1 MSSQFP
7 LRAPVRKQRG
17 AGLASCRDVVTQ
29 PSLALSALALALT
42 LSTTASQAADAPA
55 FGVLLQQSLARAP
68 ILLEQQANA
77 EAARLDAAQSRR
89 WLNPK
94 VDALSEDLNAPSNGG
109 QSPRQ
114 TTFSISQ
121 PLELGG
127 KRASRIAVSDRD
139 SDVAEA
145 RRREAEVLWA
155 AKLAVA
161 YGTVEAAQG
170 RQHVAADELSRAG
183 DDLRAARAQVE
194 AGKEASVRVAQAE
207 AGAAAARGAE
217 RAAAAD
223 LTQALEELSA
233 LVGSQER
240 FTGIAGSLFSTAAD
254 AGAAADESP
263 TLRVAQS
270 EREASEARLQVE
282 ERRWIPDLSVTAGVR
297 RYAWTSQNGYVVGLS
312 ASIPLFDRNRDGVAA
327 ARQRVQAADA
337 RVLAARL
344 ETAAARRSAQ
354 AQLLAAEGQLEAALE
369 GERASAEGYRL
380 GRIGYDAGRT
390 PLVELLFARRAY
402 SEAQRS
408 TIDARLARVRSLA
421 ALAQA
426 QGRLAFGES
435 Q

>member
-1 MSSQFP
+1 MHR
-7 LRAPVRKQRG
+7 LRAAIGFALPLLLSSP
-17 AGLASCRDVVTQ
+17 LA
-29 PSLALSALALALT
+29 
-42 LSTTASQAADAPA
+42 QAADAPA

-68 ILLEQQANA
+68 ILLEQQANV
-77 EAARLDAAQSRR
+77 EAARLDAAQSRH
-89 WLNPK
+89 WLNPRL
-94 VDALSEDLNAPSNGG
+94 DAQAEDLGAPGSGG

-114 TTFSISQ
+114 STYSISQ

-127 KRASRIAVSDRD
+127 KRASRIAVSDRE

-145 RRREAEVLWA
+145 RRREAQIAWA
-155 AKLAVA
+155 ARLAVA
-161 YGTVEAAQG
+161 YGTVEAAQA
-170 RQHVAADELSRAG
+170 RRRVAGDELARAS

-194 AGKEASVRVAQAE
+194 AGKEAAVRVAQAE

-233 LVGSQER
+233 LVGAQER
-240 FTGIAGSLFSTAAD
+240 FTGISASLFGTAPVR
-254 AGAAADESP
+254 GMAADESP
-263 TLRVAQS
+263 ALRVAQS
-270 EREASEARLQVE
+270 ERDASEARLQVE

-297 RYAWTSQNGYVVGLS
+297 RYAWTSQSGYVVGLS
-312 ASIPLFDRNRDGVAA
+312 ASIPLFDRNRDAVAA

-344 ETAAARRSAQ
+344 EASAARRSAQ
-354 AQLLAAEGQLEAALE
+354 AQLEAAEGQLEAAIE
-369 GERASAEGYRL
+369 GERACAEGYRL

-390 PLVELLFARRAY
+390 SLVELLFARRAW

-421 ALAQA
+421 ALAQVE
-426 QGRLAFGES
+426 GRLAFGET

>member
-7 LRAPVRKQRG
+7 LRAPVQRQRG
-17 AGLASCRDVVTQ
+17 AGLASRRNVVSQ
-29 PSLALSALALALT
+29 PSLALCALALALT
-42 LSTTASQAADAPA
+42 LSTTTSQAADAPA

-77 EAARLDAAQSRR
+77 EAARLDAAQSRK

-114 TTFSISQ
+114 ITFSISQ

-170 RQHVAADELSRAG
+170 RQRVAADELSRAG

-270 EREASEARLQVE
+270 
-282 ERRWIPDLSVTAGVR
+282 
-297 RYAWTSQNGYVVGLS
+297 
-312 ASIPLFDRNRDGVAA
+312 
-327 ARQRVQAADA
+327 
-337 RVLAARL
+337 
-344 ETAAARRSAQ
+344 
-354 AQLLAAEGQLEAALE
+354 
-369 GERASAEGYRL
+369 
-380 GRIGYDAGRT
+380 
-390 PLVELLFARRAY
+390 
-402 SEAQRS
+402 
-408 TIDARLARVRSLA
+408 
-421 ALAQA
+421 
-426 QGRLAFGES
+426 
-435 Q
+435 

>member
-7 LRAPVRKQRG
+7 LRAPAPRRGG
-17 AGLASCRDVVTQ
+17 AGHASSRVAAAW
-29 PSLALSALALALT
+29 PSLALSAIGLALAL
-42 LSTTASQAADAPA
+42 SSPVAQAADAPA

-77 EAARLDAAQSRR
+77 EAARLDAAQSRK
-89 WLNPK
+89 WLNPRI
-94 VDALSEDLNAPSNGG
+94 DAQAEDLGAPANGG

-114 TTFSISQ
+114 TTYSISQ

-127 KRASRIAVSDRD
+127 KRASRIAVSDREF
-139 SDVAEA
+139 DVAEA
-145 RRREAEVLWA
+145 RRREAEVTWA

-161 YGTVEAAQG
+161 YGSVEAAQA
-170 RQHVAADELSRAG
+170 RQRVAVEELARAG

-233 LVGSQER
+233 LVGAQER
-240 FTGIAGSLFSTAAD
+240 FTGVSGSLFATAAD
-254 AGAAADESP
+254 RGAAADESP

-312 ASIPLFDRNRDGVAA
+312 ASIPLFDRNRDAVAA

-344 ETAAARRSAQ
+344 ETTAARRSAQ
-354 AQLLAAEGQLEAALE
+354 AQLQAAEGQLEAALE

-390 PLVELLFARRAY
+390 PLVELLFARRAWA
-402 SEAQRS
+402 EAQRS

-426 QGRLAFGES
+426 EGRLAFGES

>member
-1 MSSQFP
+1 MSSHFS
-7 LRAPVRKQRG
+7 LCAPVQRLRG
-17 AGLASCRDVVTQ
+17 AGHASFRVAVSQ
-29 PSLALSALALALT
+29 PSLALSAIALALS
-42 LSTTASQAADAPA
+42 LSTPFAHAADAPA

-77 EAARLDAAQSRR
+77 EAARLDAAQSRK

-94 VDALSEDLNAPSNGG
+94 VDALAEDLSAPSNGG

-114 TTFSISQ
+114 TTYSISQ

-127 KRASRIAVSDRD
+127 KRASRIAVSDRE

-145 RRREAEVLWA
+145 RRREVEVLWA
-155 AKLAVA
+155 AKLAIA
-161 YGTVEAAQG
+161 YGAVEAAQG
-170 RQHVAADELSRAG
+170 RQRVAAEELSRAG
-183 DDLRAARAQVE
+183 DDLRAARAQVD
-194 AGKEASVRVAQAE
+194 AGKEAAVRVAQAE
-207 AGAAAARGAE
+207 AGAAAARGTD
-217 RAAAAD
+217 RAAAAE
-223 LTQALEELSA
+223 LTQSLEELSA

-240 FTGIAGSLFSTAAD
+240 FTGISGSLFSTSIAANTT
-254 AGAAADESP
+254 ADESP

-297 RYAWTSQNGYVVGLS
+297 RYAWTSQNGFVVGLS

-390 PLVELLFARRAY
+390 SLVELLFARRAY

-426 QGRLAFGES
+426 EGRLAFGES

>member
-7 LRAPVRKQRG
+7 LRTPVQRRRG
-17 AGLASCRDVVTQ
+17 AGLASSCAAASR
-29 PSLALSALALALT
+29 PGLALSALALALT
-42 LSTTASQAADAPA
+42 LSSPVAWAADAPA

-77 EAARLDAAQSRR
+77 EAARLDAAQSRQ
-89 WLNPK
+89 WLNPR
-94 VDALSEDLNAPSNGG
+94 VDALAEDLSAPSSGG

-114 TTFSISQ
+114 TTYSISQ

-155 AKLAVA
+155 ARLAVA
-161 YGTVEAAQG
+161 YGAVEAAQA
-170 RQHVAADELSRAG
+170 RQRVASDELSRAG

-194 AGKEASVRVAQAE
+194 AGKEAAVRVAQAE

-217 RAAAAD
+217 RAATAD

-233 LVGSQER
+233 LVGAQER
-240 FTGIAGSLFSTAAD
+240 FTGISGSLFSTAAD
-254 AGAAADESP
+254 RGKAADESA

-282 ERRWIPDLSVTAGVR
+282 QQRWIPDLSVTAGVR

-344 ETAAARRSAQ
+344 EAAAARRSAQ

-380 GRIGYDAGRT
+380 GRVGYEAGKT
-390 PLVELLFARRAY
+390 SLVELLFARRAW

-426 QGRLAFGES
+426 EGRLAFGES